1 MNIKSLH
8 GTFRHH
14 NAKAARCWDR
24 WQRTKSIRRR
34 HYHFKRWKH
43 WGETLM
49 SISDKI
55 ITGRIK

>member
-1 MNIKSLH
+1 MNIKSLE
-8 GTFRHH
+8 GTFKHH
-14 NAKAARCWDR
+14 NLKSAKCWNR

-34 HYHFKRWKH
+34 LCHFKRWKRWH
-43 WGETLM
+43 KSLM